1 MMNNTSLGKEVAI
14 KCLRSVAV
22 ELTNYHYLNPTL
34 VTVIAVLSLILGV
47 LSTFANGLVLAAV
60 FKTPSLRTK
69 TNFFLTSL
77 AFTDLSMGL
86 LICPLFFFGAL
97 KWPYHVRFP
106 VFGMVLDF
114 FIMQTLIA
122 STLNLCAISYDRHIA
137 VKSPLLYTVI
147 MTDKRC
153 VVVITTIWIASTGLS
168 ALSFMD
174 SSYEKRPM
182 AYFIPT
188 LAVPVPSIT
197 FMSYCYWKIYK
208 VVLRQKKQIKAQ
220 SPSAFVNEDTTV
232 AQNRGSD
239 SARLRKERKATT
251 TVAMIVGTFI
261 LCWLPNTLVS
271 IIHFFVTKD
280 YECNAYTFGEF
291 WLLSLPI
298 SFINSLLDPLI
309 YVLRNR
315 EFKFAI
321 KALFLR
327 SSTRI
332 SHFTEK

>member
-1 MMNNTSLGKEVAI
+1 MNNTSLGNVALPI
-14 KCLRSVAV
+14 KCLRSVA
-22 ELTNYHYLNPTL
+22 EEWTNYHYLNPTL
-34 VTVIAVLSLILGV
+34 VTAIAVLSLILGV
-47 LSTFANGLVLAAV
+47 LSTLANGLVLAAV

-77 AFTDLSMGL
+77 ALTDLSMGL
-86 LICPLFFFGAL
+86 FICPLFFFGAL

-114 FIMQTLIA
+114 LIMQTLIG

-147 MTDKRC
+147 MTDKKC
-153 VVVITTIWIASTGLS
+153 VSIITTIWVASTGLS

-174 SSYEKRPM
+174 SSYEERPTV
-182 AYFIPT
+182 YIIPA

-208 VVLRQKKQIKAQ
+208 VVLRQKKQIKAN
-220 SPSAFVNEDTTV
+220 SPSAFVNNDDTTV
-232 AQNRGSD
+232 VQNRGND
-239 SARLRKERKATT
+239 SARLKKERKATT

-271 IIHFFVTKD
+271 ILHFFITKS
-280 YECNAYTFGEF
+280 YKCNAYTFGEF

-298 SFINSLLDPLI
+298 SFLNSLLDPLI

-332 SHFTEK
+332 SHLEK